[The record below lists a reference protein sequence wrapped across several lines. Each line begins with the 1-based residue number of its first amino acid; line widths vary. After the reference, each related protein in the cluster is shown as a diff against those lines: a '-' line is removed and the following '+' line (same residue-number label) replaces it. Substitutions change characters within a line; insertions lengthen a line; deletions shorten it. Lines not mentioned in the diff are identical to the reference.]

1 MSGAMDE
8 PRPLRLFL
16 VAGEPSGDALG
27 AKLMA
32 ALLHRQHVGIDF
44 RGVGGPLMGRQGLAS
59 LFPIADIAV
68 MGAVAI
74 AKALPRLLRCV
85 RQTVEA
91 ALEFE
96 PDAVVIIDSPEF

>member
-32 ALLHRQHVGIDF
+32 ALLHRQHVGIDISHGRLLKVNEHTPESF
-44 RGVGGPLMGRQGLAS
+44 SLCIEAAGSKPPAEGVGIDME
-59 LFPIADIAV
+59 
-68 MGAVAI
+68 
-74 AKALPRLLRCV
+74 RC
-85 RQTVEA
+85 RRGIPQN
-91 ALEFE
+91 
-96 PDAVVIIDSPEF
+96 P